1 MRTGLKGRLAG
12 LLPAGGGAQAGRT
25 PFVLLVV
32 VLLGGGLIGL
42 LVLNSALSEGSFRMD
57 DLQKETKSLTDE
69 QQALQR
75 DIDSYSAPDALQKRA
90 RELGMVPGGDPAFL
104 QPDGTVKGS
113 PSPAAQPSGAHARE
127 SVRPP
132 EAITLSQTNQNATNQ
147 NATGGFPTGQL
158 PTGQS
163 QTPGAQANQPGR
175 TGQTPN
181 QPSQPNQPARPLVQA
196 NEPNQAN
203 EPDQSGQPPQ
213 TGRTGTT
220 SRPDRTAQAPAAQ
233 PPAPTTPGR

>member
-113 PSPAAQPSGAHARE
+113 PSAAAQPSGAHARE

-132 EAITLSQTNQNATNQ
+132 EAITLSQTNQNAANQ
-147 NATGGFPTGQL
+147 NTAGGFPAGQL

-163 QTPGAQANQPGR
+163 QAPGTQANQPDR

-181 QPSQPNQPARPLVQA
+181 QPTQPNQ
-196 NEPNQAN
+196 
-203 EPDQSGQPPQ
+203 SGQSASP
-213 TGRTGTT
+213 GRTGTT
-220 SRPDRTAQAPAAQ
+220 TSVPDRTAQSPAQ